1 MHPLWSGSIGF
12 GLVNIPVRM
21 HAATEESTLSFN
33 QLDKTNHSRIKYKKV
48 NELTQPYISFIKLI
62 LLQGITIYKMQFIR
76 NYIQTSLPMTDED
89 WQVFSTRLVRQEFPK
104 KQVLLRA
111 GQRERYLS
119 FMEKGIL
126 RFFIPKDDNDLTFDF
141 AFGPTFVSGYSSFL
155 TQSPSIYQIET
166 LAAAIL
172 WRISY
177 KDLQTVYEETAIGNK
192 IGRLASEDLFLK
204 KSRRELSLLSETAEQ
219 RYRNLLSEQPQLV
232 QQIPLKYIASY
243 IGVTPQALSRIR
255 RRIS

>member
-1 MHPLWSGSIGF
+1 
-12 GLVNIPVRM
+12 
-21 HAATEESTLSFN
+21 
-33 QLDKTNHSRIKYKKV
+33 
-48 NELTQPYISFIKLI
+48 
-62 LLQGITIYKMQFIR
+62 
-76 NYIQTSLPMTDED
+76 MTDED
-89 WQVFSTRLVRQEFPK
+89 WQAFSTRLVRQEFPK
-104 KQVLLRA
+104 KHVLLRA
-111 GQRERYLS
+111 GQREHYLS

-219 RYRNLLSEQPQLV
+219 RYRNLFSEQPQLV

-243 IGVTPQALSRIR
+243 IVVTPQALSRIR